1 MTAPIATLIDRAH
14 GHRAPGAT
22 KFRRVVMR
30 LHTADLARVDA
41 LRPRF
46 NVPRSAIL
54 RALLMAGLSM
64 AKETPATPKDGAP

>member
-1 MTAPIATLIDRAH
+1 VTAPIDVLVDRAH

-30 LHTADLARVDA
+30 LHPADLARVDA

-46 NVPRSAIL
+46 KVPRSAIL

-64 AKETPATPKDGAP
+64 AEEQTATPKDGAT